1 MLIAQIKDCLK
12 IYKPLSLSLSLS
24 LSLYIY
30 IFILNNKS
38 NKRAKGASMCVLGY
52 KLTPTN

>member
-12 IYKPLSLSLSLS
+12 IYKPLSLSL
-24 LSLYIY
+24 YIY
-30 IFILNNKS
+30 IYIYILNNKS